1 MLYLDHPCCETHD
14 PCALSPEHPD
24 DPARLVAIETAVAC
38 ANLDLQRCPAPAATT
53 AELEL
58 VHTAGHIE
66 SIVELCAAGGGSI
79 DQDTLVGESSFR
91 SAAHAAGGACRMV
104 RALVAGEDA
113 AGFCAVRPSGHHADR
128 NQTMGFCL
136 FNNVA
141 IGAELAISELGLER
155 VMIVDWD
162 VHHGNGTAEIFR
174 HRPDVLVAGIHQRGL
189 FPGTGPLLDTGSGPG
204 RGFTVNLP
212 VPAGSDEEV
221 WVSLIEHLIV
231 PIGLEF
237 NPELVLISAGF
248 DAHERDPLG
257 GCRLQGESFAQMA
270 CHIRDMAA
278 TVHAPVG
285 AVLEGG
291 YDLQALADSV
301 PATIAALAGAG
312 EAESIAPDPIVTA
325 RLASHLAQR
334 WALC

>member
-1 MLYLDHPCCETHD
+1 MLYLHHPSCEAHD
-14 PCALSPEHPD
+14 PCALSPDHPD
-24 DPARLVAIETAVAC
+24 DPARLVAIEAALAG

-58 VHTAGHIE
+58 VHDLGHVETIR
-66 SIVELCAAGGGSI
+66 ELCAAGGGRI
-79 DQDTLVGESSFR
+79 DQDTSVGESSFR
-91 SAAHAAGGACRMV
+91 AATHAAGGACRMV
-104 RALVAGEDA
+104 RELVTGTAPA
-113 AGFCAVRPSGHHADR
+113 AFCAVRPSGHHADR
-128 NQTMGFCL
+128 NQAMGFCL

-141 IGAELAISELGLER
+141 IGAQLAISELGVKR

-174 HRPDVLVAGIHQRGL
+174 QRPDVLVAGIHQQGL
-189 FPGTGPLLDTGSGPG
+189 FPGTGALTDTGSGPG
-204 RGFTVNLP
+204 RGFTINLP
-212 VPAGSDEEV
+212 VPAGSDGEV

-257 GCRLQGESFAQMA
+257 GCRLQSDSFAQMA

-291 YDLQALADSV
+291 YDLRALADSV
-301 PATIAALAGAG
+301 PVTIAALGGAG
-312 EAESIAPDPIVTA
+312 EAVSIAPDPIVTP